1 MRHSISDTSAL
12 ILDRRSISPERFSG
26 RKVHRE
32 IVEQVLLHATWAP
45 NHGLTQPWRFQV
57 FMDASATRLM
67 GALSEAYRLNAGDK
81 AMASKAEKIKAR
93 GERCN
98 AIVALGLAHDP
109 PTAGFPCGKIK
120 QPWRLAS
127 KTCTSCVRR
136 MALVAIG
143 PRQGFCLI
151 RRPSPH
157 WATQRVSKA
166 WACFIWAIP
175 KENGRPRAIGS
186 PWNMSRIGTP
196 IEMRWTNWYT
206 HPADNRYHVF
216 EFRDFDMAAEF
227 EAGLK
232 AEGIESEKGERESK
246 TSK

>member
-98 AIVALGLAHDP
+98 AIVALGLAHNPDGRFP
-109 PTAGFPCGKIK
+109 LWEDQAALAAGVQNMHLMCTAHGIGGYWSTPGFLSHPQAI
-120 QPWRLAS
+120 A
-127 KTCTSCVRR
+127 
-136 MALVAIG
+136 ALGHPEGV
-143 PRQGFCLI
+143 QGMGLFYLGYPEGEWPAKGH
-151 RRPSPH
+151 RKPLEY
-157 WATQRVSKA
+157 V
-166 WACFIWAIP
+166 
-175 KENGRPRAIGS
+175 
-186 PWNMSRIGTP
+186 
-196 IEMRWTNWYT
+196 TNWNT
-206 HPADNRYHVF
+206 D
-216 EFRDFDMAAEF
+216 
-227 EAGLK
+227 
-232 AEGIESEKGERESK
+232 
-246 TSK
+246 